1 MIKILYIKILL
12 IAILLSNCSNK
23 LYDHGIYIEKNTI
36 KDLKKEIEFGLSYN
50 ELIRKVG
57 TNHLSYRI
65 DKKDHLLYIYLQ
77 KIIPPIKKD
86 FVIDMMIYE
95 FIVNNNK
102 VVKLNQYDV
111 NNLNQIARNQDTSQ
125 NLSKKDNIFIQ
136 ILGNIGRISGSE
148 M

>member
-1 MIKILYIKILL
+1 
-12 IAILLSNCSNK
+12 
-23 LYDHGIYIEKNTI
+23 
-36 KDLKKEIEFGLSYN
+36 
-50 ELIRKVG
+50 
-57 TNHLSYRI
+57 
-65 DKKDHLLYIYLQ
+65 
-77 KIIPPIKKD
+77 
-86 FVIDMMIYE
+86 MMIYE